1 MRRKNAKND
10 VIDLLQF
17 CKVAKEE
24 NSIFQYAFTTDEENR
39 LEHIFWSP
47 NHCFDWYQ
55 KYGDVVVFYT
65 TYKVNAYDMPFGIFV
80 GVNNHGKKILF
91 DCALLQNETT
101 SVFRWLMNVHSLSYK
116 FVKLFFKFCLIN

>member
-10 VIDLLQF
+10 VMDLLQF

-24 NSIFQYAFTTDEENR
+24 NSRFQYAFTTDEENR
-39 LEHIFWSP
+39 LEYIFWSP
-47 NHCFDWYQ
+47 TNYFDWYK
-55 KYGDVVVFYT
+55 KYEDVVVFYT
-65 TYKVNAYDMPFGIFV
+65 TYKVNAYDIPFGIFV
-80 GVNNHGKKILF
+80 GVNNHGKTIFF